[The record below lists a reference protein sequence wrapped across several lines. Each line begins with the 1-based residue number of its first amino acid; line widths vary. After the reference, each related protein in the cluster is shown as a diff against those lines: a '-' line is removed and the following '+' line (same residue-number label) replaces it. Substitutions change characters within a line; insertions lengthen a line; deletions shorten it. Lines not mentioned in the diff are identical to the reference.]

1 MTDKNHAN
9 KLQLEI
15 EQLRDQ
21 MVQHANK
28 NGYTSPESIRLS
40 QELDNLLNEYQRLVQ
55 NKELS

>member
-1 MTDKNHAN
+1 
-9 KLQLEI
+9 
-15 EQLRDQ
+15 